1 MNDQSGRECVSID
14 VIVRPPE
21 IIAHKDE
28 RIPFLPASA
37 VAGQQVFEVV
47 LLLLLLIKL
56 QKQEKHC
63 INSQKQ
69 LIYHRAAIFCILLIC
84 FSCLFSFVFLVLV
97 QAAKKYLKS
106 EKHMHA

>member
-1 MNDQSGRECVSID
+1 MSLSHSFDHYCGGQSLNDQSGRCVSIA

-47 LLLLLLIKL
+47 VVLLLIKL
-56 QKQEKHC
+56 QKHQ
-63 INSQKQ
+63 
-69 LIYHRAAIFCILLIC
+69 IF
-84 FSCLFSFVFLVLV
+84 
-97 QAAKKYLKS
+97 
-106 EKHMHA
+106 